1 MCGRYSI
8 TSPVE
13 ALRRMFGFQALPNLA
28 PNYNVAPTN
37 AVPIVHNDMGQSVL
51 DFARWGLIPSWAKE
65 IGSKPL
71 INARAETVEEKPSFR
86 APFKRRRCLVPADGF
101 YEWQKQPSG
110 FKQPYYMHPAK
121 GGPFAMGGIWDEWA
135 APDGSEINSLAIITT
150 PSNQSL
156 RALHHRLPL
165 VIEETDFDI
174 WLEEDPEDWNLV
186 RGLLRPAAD
195 DFFSAHPVSARV
207 NSITNDDPELIEPTK
222 VDEKDKS
229 KKTNPDQLN
238 LFDK

>member
-13 ALRRMFGFQALPNLA
+13 ALRRMFGFQTLPNLA

-37 AVPIVHNDMGQSVL
+37 AVPIVHNDAGQPIL

-65 IGSKPL
+65 IGTKPL

-101 YEWQKQPSG
+101 YEWQRQSSG
-110 FKQPYYMHPAK
+110 FKQPYYIYPTS

-135 APDGSEINSLAIITT
+135 PADGSEINSLAIITT
-150 PSNQSL
+150 PSNSAL

-165 VIEETDFDI
+165 VIEEADFET
-174 WLEEDPEDWNLV
+174 WLEEEPEDWRVV
-186 RGLLRPAAD
+186 RELLHPAAEN
-195 DFFSAHPVSARV
+195 FFSVHPVSSRV
-207 NSITNDDPELIEPTK
+207 NSVSNDDPSLIDPIDVSAE
-222 VDEKDKS
+222 EN
-229 KKTNPDQLN
+229 KKKPPPDQPN
-238 LFDK
+238 LFDE